1 MHSIHDILKMAF
13 AEYRAS
19 VHIRNPDSAAYDD
32 LFPETFGMLY
42 DWLKETD
49 PESLPPVRFVLSSL
63 SDEEEE
69 DEEDDE
75 EHEDSN
81 PTWDYWN
88 ALDEFDRKLMQLHPL
103 AEPSSPLPT
112 EQEVFQA
119 LLKAYRLSLLV

>member
-1 MHSIHDILKMAF
+1 MQSERIHSILKMAF
-13 AEYRAS
+13 AEYRCS

-49 PESLPPVRFVLSSL
+49 AL
-63 SDEEEE
+63 D
-69 DEEDDE
+69 EDD
-75 EHEDSN
+75 HPSPN

-88 ALDEFDRKLMQLHPL
+88 ALDDFDRILMRLHPL
-103 AEPSSPLPT
+103 ADRSGLPPPT
-112 EQEVFQA
+112 EEEVFQA